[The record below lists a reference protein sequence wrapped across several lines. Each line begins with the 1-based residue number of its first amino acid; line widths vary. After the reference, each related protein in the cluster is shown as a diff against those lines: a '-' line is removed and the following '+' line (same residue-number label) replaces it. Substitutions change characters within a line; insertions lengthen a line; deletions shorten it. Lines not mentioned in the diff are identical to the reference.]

1 MTFDKKSLALVTL
14 STAFFSVFGMFLL
27 VFVGGISGSRL
38 EIPWFGSN
46 YLAALQGVLGLI
58 SAGGCIF
65 YLSLTK
71 HQSRR
76 WYFGI
81 PLAIALTGITLSSFI
96 SPLSLIPDIV
106 FLNQNTGQAALFLLA
121 PCSALFFYSEKQTND
136 SDMGLVIISLII
148 CILSAL
154 LLYGLIF
161 PPQYAPGSKTG
172 AGPTLSELCFWI
184 YYMLGLPII
193 GALFLSRASG
203 FHHQE
208 SEPGN
213 HSDQKPAET
222 P

>member
-1 MTFDKKSLALVTL
+1 MTPDKKPLALAAL
-14 STAFFSVFGMFLL
+14 SLVFFSVFGMFVL
-27 VFVGGISGSRL
+27 VFVRGISGFH

-46 YLAALQGVLGLI
+46 NLAALQGVLGLI

-65 YLSLTK
+65 FLSLTK
-71 HQSRR
+71 NQSRL

-81 PLAIALTGITLSSFI
+81 PLAITLTIITLSSFI
-96 SPLSLIPDIV
+96 TPLPLNPDMMV
-106 FLNQNTGQAALFLLA
+106 LNQNTGQAALFLLA
-121 PCSALFFYSEKQTND
+121 PCSALFFYSEKQKND
-136 SDMGLVIISLII
+136 GAMGLVILSLVV

-172 AGPTLSELCFWI
+172 AGPIVSELCFWI
-184 YYMLGLPII
+184 YYMFGLPII
-193 GALFLSRASG
+193 GALFLSRAFG

-208 SEPGN
+208 TEPGN
-213 HSDQKPAET
+213 HSAQKPAET